1 MIYSDNIFFIPVGF
15 LMTTDIFLF
24 HKSGGILKDH
34 YLHAVTDLFMSA
46 FVKQIFISHLQCS

>member
-1 MIYSDNIFFIPVGF
+1 MIYSDNIFFIPADF
-15 LMTTDIFLF
+15 LMITAIFLF

-46 FVKQIFISHLQCS
+46 FVKQTFMSHLQCS